1 MDHPDLFQEKA
12 KGWDADDKHR
22 ALSPQGTELRT
33 VSKNA
38 GPHLTVLVSLT
49 RGGAIR
55 ARNLATHMPDAHV
68 LIPRKF
74 RGLFDGLDNEIES
87 YDGPLRIRIGTLFS
101 RYDRIV
107 FFLSLGTVVRLVAP
121 HLDSKYR
128 DPAVVSI
135 DDAGRFVIPVL
146 SGHVGGANDLAR
158 QLAEILGATPVIT
171 TASDVNRTLSVD
183 ILGRE
188 LGWRVVASPAT
199 ITRVSAHVV
208 NGEPVAFVQ
217 EIGSRAW
224 WPGDTPLPSNIHLFE
239 CMEDVD
245 PDGFEAVLWV
255 TSRGMDETLQQ
266 RLSGRVVVYRPQEWQ
281 EPAGSTRKNP

>member
-1 MDHPDLFQEKA
+1 MVA
-12 KGWDADDKHR
+12 
-22 ALSPQGTELRT
+22 
-33 VSKNA
+33 
-38 GPHLTVLVSLT
+38 LT

-55 ARNLATHMPDAHV
+55 ARNLATHMLDAHV
-68 LIPRKF
+68 LVAEKF
-74 RGLFDGLDNEIES
+74 RGLFDGLGNEIES
-87 YDGPLRIRIGTLFS
+87 YDGPLRERMAQIFS
-101 RYDRIV
+101 SYDRIV
-107 FFLSLGTVVRLVAP
+107 FFLSLGAVVRLIAP

-128 DPAVVSI
+128 DPAVVAV

-158 QLAEILGATPVIT
+158 QLAELLDATPVIT
-171 TASDVNRTLSVD
+171 TASDINQTLSVD

-199 ITRVSAHVV
+199 ITGVSAHVV

-217 EIGSRAW
+217 ETGSLAW

-239 CMEDVD
+239 RMEDVD

-255 TSRGMDETLQQ
+255 TSREMDETLQR
-266 RLSGRVVVYRPQEWQ
+266 RLSGRVVVYRPQEWK
-281 EPAGSTRKNP
+281 EPAGSTGKNP